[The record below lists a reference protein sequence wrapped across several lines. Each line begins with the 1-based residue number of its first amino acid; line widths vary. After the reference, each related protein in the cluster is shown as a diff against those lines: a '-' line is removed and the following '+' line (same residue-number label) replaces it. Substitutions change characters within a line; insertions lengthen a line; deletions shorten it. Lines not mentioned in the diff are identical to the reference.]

1 MGILSDMVNDY
12 RAATTFE
19 QRVAAVEK
27 IIYEI
32 GSELLRFACQNLNRE
47 IAEEIYQE
55 TLLVI
60 SLNLGKYKGD
70 SDNTFRSWC
79 FRILR
84 NKIANFLKE
93 KKFEDVVEFNDESMR
108 EAIDAGTKEI
118 SPDVRHDLEYAMNL
132 LGARNS
138 DCRPVM
144 LLHHIEGWEI
154 KEIAAYQRKY
164 DAVRIQLGPL
174 FGTGRVF
181 NGKTR
186 LTDGAQTEKRKR
198 KAGATGRTS
207 STRLEE
213 AISGQR
219 GRPEQSA

>member
-1 MGILSDMVNDY
+1 MGILSEMVNDY

-27 IIYEI
+27 IIHEI

-60 SLNLGKYKGD
+60 ALKLGQYKGD

-93 KKFEDVVEFNDESMR
+93 KKFEDVAEFNDESMR

-132 LGARNS
+132 LGAKKS

-154 KEIAAYQRKY
+154 QEIAADQRRTY
-164 DAVRIQLGPL
+164 DAVRMQLD
-174 FGTGRVF
+174 RC
-181 NGKTR
+181 
-186 LTDGAQTEKRKR
+186 
-198 KAGATGRTS
+198 
-207 STRLEE
+207 LELAE
-213 AISGQR
+213 SLMAKH
-219 GRPEQSA
+219 P

>member
-1 MGILSDMVNDY
+1 MGILSEMVNVY

-27 IIYEI
+27 IIREI
-32 GSELLRFACQNLNRE
+32 GPELMAFARCCVKRE

-60 SLNLGKYKGD
+60 SLNLGKYKGA

-84 NKIANFLKE
+84 NKIANSLKG

-108 EAIDAGTKEI
+108 DAIDVGTKEI
-118 SPDVRHDLEYAMNL
+118 SPDVRHDLEYAINL

-154 KEIAAYQRKY
+154 KEIAADQHRTY
-164 DAVRIQLGPL
+164 DAVRMQLD
-174 FGTGRVF
+174 RC
-181 NGKTR
+181 
-186 LTDGAQTEKRKR
+186 
-198 KAGATGRTS
+198 
-207 STRLEE
+207 LELAE
-213 AISGQR
+213 SLMAKH
-219 GRPEQSA
+219 A